1 MQIARSRPI
10 PSPLAV
16 LLSHSMRSQ
25 DTLSRLIADMLP
37 NPSRRILKR
46 HVQNQSIIDLLKQAS
61 SSQQHAQSGRHATR
75 TWHDSHAATQMRQQ
89 ERFSVPATRPNRFSA
104 PKQGSWPP
112 EGGVCGLIDERGSQR
127 VADEGRVCTTLHAR
141 CCMLFGALRCVAL
154 ACPISGGWAS
164 LPSHRRPATR
174 CGASETLTGFANI
187 VRFFIRCM
195 PAAAYRR
202 HTSNAQ
208 HHLPWFPGRDCTY
221 LQ

>member
-1 MQIARSRPI
+1 
-10 PSPLAV
+10 
-16 LLSHSMRSQ
+16 
-25 DTLSRLIADMLP
+25 
-37 NPSRRILKR
+37 
-46 HVQNQSIIDLLKQAS
+46 
-61 SSQQHAQSGRHATR
+61 
-75 TWHDSHAATQMRQQ
+75 
-89 ERFSVPATRPNRFSA
+89 VPATRPNRFSA

-187 VRFFIRCM
+187 VRFFIRAGLACPRRLIGGIRPM
-195 PAAAYRR
+195 PNTTY
-202 HTSNAQ
+202 
-208 HHLPWFPGRDCTY
+208 PGSQAGTVPTCNDGRGIAKWR
-221 LQ
+221 